1 MTISFIAVPQ
11 HRSLVSAV
19 DFRLNCIYRAVAT
32 GTIERQWRTT
42 ADDMRVSEDLSWVA
56 WAGRTAPFV
65 RCVTEG
71 IGNSAP
77 VDQPDVF
84 SGHLVR
90 SVGKTSLAEMLSTH
104 RQLEMLPGSLSG
116 GNFHPLRDISLWCP
130 GPDHLHLMISA
141 PHRCASEY
149 ATSLLTPGL
158 LSLALDTFDLYRHL
172 TNSDEGEDE

>member
-104 RQLEMLPGSLSG
+104 RQTGNASWISVRWKLSSVTG
-116 GNFHPLRDISLWCP
+116 HQFVVSRAGPSAFDDLCSPPMRFRIRNF
-130 GPDHLHLMISA
+130 
-141 PHRCASEY
+141 
-149 ATSLLTPGL
+149 TS
-158 LSLALDTFDLYRHL
+158 
-172 TNSDEGEDE
+172 NSRPAFARS